1 MRERLTVTAK
11 NEACTGV
18 RFSSSSQSSCGG
30 RSDLEVEPTINPNGT
45 LSVTMNAPN
54 GGLMDMGSAS
64 SLPDPS
70 ELPGGT
76 LSPQGSFQQGHVYL
90 VRSGANLSLIRV
102 IRINS
107 NINPKLGAAL
117 SGQPSGSG
125 TRAPA
130 VRNSG
135 SMAAMMSEM
144 RDQQTADQV
153 MKSARIT
160 IDLEWIP
167 VQNQGMGTGGTN

>member
-1 MRERLTVTAK
+1 MHERLTVTAR

-18 RFSSSSQSSCGG
+18 RFSAGSQSSCGG
-30 RSDLEVEPTINPNGT
+30 RSDFEVEPAISASGT
-45 LSVTMNAPN
+45 LSVTMSAPN

-70 ELPGGT
+70 VLPGGT

-90 VRSGANLSLIRV
+90 LKSGANLALIRV

-107 NINPKLGAAL
+107 NINPKLGATL
-117 SGQPSGSG
+117 SGQHSGSG

-135 SMAAMMSEM
+135 SMAGMMADM

-160 IDLEWIP
+160 IDLEWIS
-167 VQNQGMGTGGTN
+167 VQNQGMGAGGTN